1 MIILNL
7 DAVTRH
13 FGANEVLRG
22 VSAAFQEGSVIGLVG
37 PNGSGKSTLMRILAA
52 EDQPDGGSIYRYP
65 GQRTARLAQDPE
77 LDPERTVLEEAL
89 TAGPALRAMARE
101 LEELEERMGRPEV
114 YEDARRLQSTL
125 DAHARAT
132 AAYAAAGGPA
142 FAGRVRSA
150 LRGLGFGEADLDLKV
165 AHLSGGQKKLLGLAK
180 VLVEAPDLLLLDEPD
195 NHLDLAAKDDLERTL
210 AGFDGSVVLI
220 SHDRYLLDL
229 VADGILEL
237 DHGVATQYEGGYTEY
252 VAERAERRARAEKAW
267 AMEEK
272 ELARLDAARRRIIA
286 WSSGGQNEKMIRRAR
301 NIERRMERMP
311 RTDRPIADRRGM
323 GLSFQGERG
332 GDRVLQIKGLGK
344 AFGDKELFRDLDLTL
359 WRGERVG
366 LVGGNGAGK
375 SVLLK
380 CILGEMAPDA
390 GTVHLGPTIQ
400 VGHYAQEHED
410 LDGARTPLEEI
421 RLSRP
426 MSEGAALGFL
436 GRFLFDQAM
445 ATRPIARL
453 SGGERSRLQMARLML
468 EAPNFLL
475 LDEPTNHFDIASAE
489 VLEDALSEYGGTVFV
504 VSHDR
509 YFLDTVATRIVELEG
524 GRLWDYPDCNYTGY
538 LAERQAA
545 PPNVRGSS
553 RPLAR

>member
-7 DAVTRH
+7 DAITRH
-13 FGANEVLRG
+13 FGANDVLRG
-22 VSAAFQEGSVIGLVG
+22 VSAAFQDGTVIGLVG
-37 PNGSGKSTLMRILAA
+37 PNGSGKSTLMRILAG

-65 GQRTARLAQDPE
+65 GQRVARLAQDPE
-77 LDPERTVLEEAL
+77 LDVTRTVLEEAM
-89 TAGPALRAMARE
+89 TASPALRAMAQE

-114 YEDARRLQSTL
+114 YEDPRRLQNTI
-125 DAHARAT
+125 DAHGRAT

-142 FAGRVRSA
+142 FAGRVRAA
-150 LRGLGFGEADLDLKV
+150 LRGLGFGEADLDLPV
-165 AHLSGGQKKLLGLAK
+165 AVLSGGQKKLLGLAK
-180 VLVEAPDLLLLDEPD
+180 VLVEDPDLLLLDEPD
-195 NHLDLAAKDDLERTL
+195 NHLDLAAKEDLERTL
-210 AGFDGSVVLI
+210 ARFGGTVVLI

-237 DHGVATQYEGGYTEY
+237 DHGVATQYEGGYTEF

-267 AMEEK
+267 GMEEK
-272 ELARLDAARRRIIA
+272 ELQRLDAARRRIIA

-311 RTDRPIADRRGM
+311 RTERPASDRRGM
-323 GLSFQGERG
+323 GLAFQAERG
-332 GDRVLQIKGLGK
+332 GDRVLQVKGLGK
-344 AFGDKELFRDLDLTL
+344 AFGSKELFRDLDLTL

-366 LVGGNGAGK
+366 LVGGNGTGK

-380 CILGEMAPDA
+380 TILGQVAPDA
-390 GTVHLGPTIQ
+390 GTVNLGPTIQ

-410 LDGARTPLEEI
+410 LEGSRTPLDEI
-421 RLSRP
+421 RRVRP

-524 GRLWDYPDCNYTGY
+524 GRLWDYPDCNYTLY
-538 LAERQAA
+538 LAEREKQ
-545 PPNVRGSS
+545 
-553 RPLAR
+553 RPKPTR